1 MKIGMVALAMAGAC
15 AFAAPAAAKCADDI
29 KAMQSKAAERDAAVK
44 PGQQTKTTSPGTQ
57 PAEGGGAASASA
69 KILEAQA
76 HDQRGDE
83 ANCMKA
89 LEEAKKLPP
98 S

>member
-1 MKIGMVALAMAGAC
+1 MTMFRFAAAVALVC
-15 AFAAPAAAKCADDI
+15 AFAAPATAKCSDEI
-29 KAMQSKAAERDAAVK
+29 KMLQGKAAGSDAKSK
-44 PGQQTKTTSPGTQ
+44 PGNQTENNPSAAPVQ
-57 PAEGGGAASASA
+57 GGGEPSASA

-89 LEEAKKLPP
+89 IEEAKATIK
-98 S
+98 